1 MIKKSYYIALIYLLS
16 QFSFHLLAQNP
27 KHKNIIFILAD
38 DHRHDF
44 MGFTGKVP
52 GLQTPALDQ
61 LAAEGMHFKNAF
73 CTTALCSPSRAS
85 MLTGQYAHTHKVVDN
100 VAKEPKGLIFFPK
113 YLQNNGYQ
121 TAFLGKWHMGN
132 SDEKRDGFDYW
143 ACLKNQGEY
152 YKTFLNI
159 NGNPT
164 KRTDSLHFSD
174 YLTDL
179 TLNWLDKRDKSK
191 PFFIWMS
198 HKAVHADFQPAQRH
212 KGIYKN
218 LPVQY
223 PASMFLTANDS
234 SKNFGITNIKN
245 YHTNFPGT
253 FNPSGIPQWV
263 HNQRY
268 SWHGVDYMYHGEMD
282 FNDFYRRYLETLLSV
297 DESVASVLK
306 YLKDKNLEQNT
317 MIVYVGD
324 NGFSFGEH
332 GLIDKRH
339 TYEESMRIP
348 LIIKQPKLV
357 KKGQVVQQLVKT
369 IDFAPTLLEWTL
381 NMPKPIQMEGKSFL
395 KLLKNEPMEQW
406 NNELFYEYYW
416 ESNFPSTPTMHA
428 IRTDQFKYIRNYGV
442 WDTNEL
448 YDLKTDPMEVNNLIK
463 SPLHQTIAQNLQNKL
478 WQFLEKSN
486 AMQIPLKKPEAPRID
501 HKHKGEW

>member
-1 MIKKSYYIALIYLLS
+1 MKTLLYS
-16 QFSFHLLAQNP
+16 IVFFWVQLTTFAQ
-27 KHKNIIFILAD
+27 KQAQKNIIFILAD
-38 DHRHDF
+38 DHRHDY

-61 LAAEGMHFKNAF
+61 LAREGAHFKNAF

-100 VAKEPKGLIFFPK
+100 TAKEPKGLIFFPK
-113 YLQNNGYQ
+113 YLQNKGYQ

-132 SDEKRDGFDYW
+132 SDQKRDGFDYW

-159 NGNPT
+159 NGKAT

-174 YLTDL
+174 NLTNL
-179 TLNWLDKRDKSK
+179 TLDWLTKRDKNK

-198 HKAVHADFQPAQRH
+198 HKAVHADFQPAKRH
-212 KGIYKN
+212 KGVYKN
-218 LPVQY
+218 LPIAY
-223 PASMFLTANDS
+223 SPSMFLTATDS
-234 SKNFGITNIKN
+234 SKSFGVNDIKN
-245 YHTNFPGT
+245 YHKKFSYPINFA
-253 FNPSGIPQWV
+253 GIPNWV
-263 HNQRY
+263 KNQRY
-268 SWHGVDYMYHGEMD
+268 SWHGVDYMYHGDMD
-282 FNDFYRRYLETLLSV
+282 FNDFYRSYLETLLGV

-306 YLKDKNLEQNT
+306 YLKDNNLDENT

-339 TYEESMRIP
+339 AYEESMRVP
-348 LIIKQPKLV
+348 LIIRKPGLV
-357 KKGQVVQQLVKT
+357 NKGIVVEQLVKT

-381 NMPKPIQMEGKSFL
+381 GMPKPKQMEGRSFL
-395 KLLKNEPMEQW
+395 PLLKNQKVKNW
-406 NNELFYEYYW
+406 DNKFFYEYYW
-416 ESNFPSTPTMHA
+416 ESNYPSTPTMHA
-428 IRTDQFKYIRNYGV
+428 IRTNQYKYIRNYGG

-448 YDLKTDPMEVNNLIK
+448 YDLKADPLEVNNLIASK
-463 SPLHQTIAQNLQNKL
+463 EHQSIANNLQAEL
-478 WQFLEKSN
+478 WTFLENSN
-486 AMQIPLKKPEAPRID
+486 ALQIPLKKPEAPRID
-501 HKHKGEW
+501 HKYKGEW